1 MAPAVAISPV
11 SPCDPRDHGTTAGD
25 FVPRE
30 HIFFQA
36 PVDPRYPT
44 NVAGKFVASQE
55 NKYFFSM
62 IALIPWPV

>member
-1 MAPAVAISPV
+1 MVPAVAISPV
-11 SPCDPRDHGTTAGD
+11 SPCDPRDHVTTAGD

-36 PVDPRYPT
+36 PVDPRHPT

-55 NKYFFSM
+55 KKYFFSM
-62 IALIPWPV
+62 IAL